1 MRKDEAAVL
10 HRITHW
16 FADVMGNLIR
26 MHGMQQPLKGHLI
39 LLEIEMICQIFISS
53 KTIRK
58 LVTTKI
64 FFFILFI
71 SLAACQKDE
80 LTNFPTKDLLVG
92 SWAEKTPTYG
102 ATVTFSEDN
111 VMTFV
116 PSKTSLID
124 SVNYK
129 LDPSRSAI
137 FLSTIGKPLS
147 GRYYNGYWK
156 MSYKEPENELTIWGL
171 YASITNATSRS
182 VFVKKGK

>member
-1 MRKDEAAVL
+1 
-10 HRITHW
+10 
-16 FADVMGNLIR
+16 
-26 MHGMQQPLKGHLI
+26 
-39 LLEIEMICQIFISS
+39 MIGISKKS
-53 KTIRK
+53 KK
-58 LVTTKI
+58 YMETKI

-80 LTNFPTKDLLVG
+80 LTNFPTKDLLIG
-92 SWAEKTPTYG
+92 SWVEKTPTYG

-111 VMTFV
+111 VMTFL
-116 PSKTSLID
+116 PNKTAPID

-147 GRYYNGYWK
+147 GSYYNGYWK
-156 MSYKEPENELTIWGL
+156 ISYKKPENELTIWGL
-171 YASITNATSRS
+171 YGSIANATSRS